1 MRRTGWR
8 ILALWQVTGVRWVAL
23 ALLLAIY
30 AVLSL
35 APFDWRIPQRIV
47 NGAAQ
52 IAEGWTFPTPGI
64 VIADPPFAW
73 LRSAQEAEALELS
86 LEVRSAASRQAGPA
100 RLLTISEDI
109 YDRNLTLAQDGDE
122 LVLRLRSEDTDS
134 NGTRDGNP
142 VARLTN
148 VLPAGEWVAIDLGIR
163 ARRLT
168 IAIDGKQKLEAV
180 LPPSVLATWNSSYGL
195 ALGNEMTCNRP
206 WLGEIRKAVIAGP
219 GGATDYALAAQ
230 AQAPATCWTMSHP
243 PKLVPLLELNL
254 QDALINTLMY
264 LPLGCLLG
272 LMVRGRGALTFGMLV
287 LMVAGVSLAFETAQL
302 LLPSRFPSIDD
313 VIFNTLG
320 GMLGIW
326 LGFWLTKRLAPFL
339 PAR

>member
-1 MRRTGWR
+1 MPGLLLGLWR
-8 ILALWQVTGVRWVAL
+8 FGLVRWGAL

-30 AVLSL
+30 AMLSL
-35 APFDWRIPQRIV
+35 APFDWRIPTRIV

-52 IAEGWTFPTPGI
+52 IAEGWAFPTPGI
-64 VIADPPFAW
+64 VIADPPLAW
-73 LRSAQEAEALELS
+73 LRSAREAEALKLS
-86 LEVRSAASRQAGPA
+86 LEVRPAAGRQAGPA

-109 YDRNLTLAQDGDE
+109 YDRNLTLAQDGDD

-163 ARRLT
+163 AGRLT
-168 IAIDGKQKLEAV
+168 IAIDGMQKLDAV
-180 LPPSVLATWNSSYGL
+180 LPPSVLATWNSTYGL
-195 ALGNEMTCNRP
+195 ALGNEITCNRP

-219 GGATDYALAAQ
+219 GGATDYALPGQ

-243 PKLVPLLELNL
+243 PKLVPLLGLNL

-272 LMVRGRGALTFGMLV
+272 LLARRTSARSFGLLV

-320 GMLGIW
+320 GTLGIW

>member
-1 MRRTGWR
+1 MPGLLLGLWR
-8 ILALWQVTGVRWVAL
+8 FGLVRWGAL

-30 AVLSL
+30 AMLSL
-35 APFDWRIPQRIV
+35 APFDWRIPTHIV

-52 IAEGWTFPTPGI
+52 IAEGWAFPTPGI
-64 VIADPPFAW
+64 VIADPPFTW
-73 LRSAQEAEALELS
+73 LRSAREAEALELS
-86 LEVRSAASRQAGPA
+86 LEVRPAAGRQAGPA

-109 YDRNLTLAQDGDE
+109 YDRNLTLAQDGDD

-163 ARRLT
+163 AGRLT
-168 IAIDGKQKLEAV
+168 IAIDGMQKLEAV
-180 LPPSVLATWNSSYGL
+180 LPPSVLATWNSTYGL
-195 ALGNEMTCNRP
+195 ALGNEITCNRP

-219 GGATDYALAAQ
+219 GGATDYALPGQ

-243 PKLVPLLELNL
+243 PKLVPLLGLNL

-272 LMVRGRGALTFGMLV
+272 LLARRPSARSFGLLV

-320 GMLGIW
+320 GTLGIW